1 MKNLRLI
8 CRYFKTTRVI
18 FVSNFN
24 SIINPADLRFMRN
37 GTQKSYAQ
45 QRWKRHHCEKKAE
58 THLRSCQTFTIVIFS
73 KIFNSYVPLT
83 IFSKKA
89 RATDFS
95 QGPKFSS
102 EKLIIEQTVLFL
114 FQMHHMNM
122 EDTEYVSV
130 FLANIYLFKVSNSVS
145 RKRCSNLTIKTSE

>member
-1 MKNLRLI
+1 MELKNPMH
-8 CRYFKTTRVI
+8 
-18 FVSNFN
+18 N
-24 SIINPADLRFMRN
+24 SVGSDTIA
-37 GTQKSYAQ
+37 K
-45 QRWKRHHCEKKAE
+45 KKAE
-58 THLRSCQTFTIVIFS
+58 THLRSCQTFTIVIFL

-114 FQMHHMNM
+114 F
-122 EDTEYVSV
+122 
-130 FLANIYLFKVSNSVS
+130 
-145 RKRCSNLTIKTSE
+145 